1 MSYVDPFLQP
11 GMGDP
16 TLSTENE
23 FTWGPIDPSHLIAIV
38 LVSSAVDAGNAP
50 TTTLRPG
57 LVLGQI
63 AASGKYKAYDPTITD
78 GSEVPVGVLR
88 WGRNMLDP
96 RSAAAADHQGVLMI
110 RGSLKVGQLFGF
122 DENCRR
128 HWGERFTFD
137 DLRWEIGG
145 NAPVVAKTIDY
156 QLVNGTDNGKLFT
169 NLAAAGAVNFTLPA
183 TLQRGFNVRFMIEA
197 NQTVT
202 ITAPAGKLV
211 AFNNAAATSIAF
223 STAGEKVGTAVEII
237 VNSDATKYLAF
248 VYLAAETVTPTIA

>member
-1 MSYVDPFLQP
+1 MSLIDPFLQP
-11 GMGDP
+11 GMADP
-16 TLSTENE
+16 TLSVENE
-23 FTWGPIDPSHLIAIV
+23 FTWGPIDPAHLISIV
-38 LVSSAVDAGNAP
+38 LVSSAVDSGSTP

-63 AASGKYKAYDPTITD
+63 TASGKYKQYDPTSTD

-96 RSAAAADHQGVLMI
+96 RSGSAVDHQASLMI
-110 RGSLKVGQLFGF
+110 AGSLKVGSLFGF

-128 HWGERFTFD
+128 HWGTRFMFD
-137 DLRWEIGG
+137 DLRWEIC
-145 NAPVVAKTIDY
+145 NWDTPVVAKTGDY
-156 QLVNGTDNGKLFT
+156 TVLATDNGKLFT
-169 NLAAAGAVNFTLPA
+169 NLGAGGAVNFTLPT
-183 TLQRGFNVRFMIEA
+183 TLARGFRVRFMIEA

-223 STAGEKVGTAVEII
+223 STAGEKVGTAVEI
-237 VNSDATKYLAF
+237 VTNSDATKYLAF